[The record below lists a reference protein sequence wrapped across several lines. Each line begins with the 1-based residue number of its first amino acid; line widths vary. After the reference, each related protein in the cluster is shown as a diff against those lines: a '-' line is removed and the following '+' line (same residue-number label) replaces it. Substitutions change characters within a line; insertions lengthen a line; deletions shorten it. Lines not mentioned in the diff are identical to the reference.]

1 MHANC
6 QVIALLLDESARE
19 RAGAPMRLEGA
30 QRLVRLADGSVTL
43 EDIESREDFEATAR
57 ITGCF
62 RRGKA
67 IRDPATREVIGYE
80 MEEIRA
86 GALN

>member
-6 QVIALLLDESARE
+6 EVIALLLDESARE
-19 RAGAPMRLEGA
+19 RAKGPARLKGA
-30 QRLVRLADGSVTL
+30 QRLVRLADGRVTL
-43 EDIESREDFEATAR
+43 EAIESRADFEETAR

-80 MEEIRA
+80 MEEVLA
-86 GALN
+86 ATLN

>member
-1 MHANC
+1 MDANSK
-6 QVIALLLDESARE
+6 VIALLLDESPRELRE
-19 RAGAPMRLEGA
+19 RPARFESA
-30 QRLVRLADGSVTL
+30 QRLVRLADGSVAL
-43 EDIESREDFEATAR
+43 EPIDSREDFEETAR

-80 MEEIRA
+80 MEEVRA
-86 GALN
+86 AALS